1 MNLVRNALKFTPK
14 SGRINIKASYLTAPD
29 ELLIVH
35 VEDTGEGI
43 TQEEIPQLFT
53 RFGKQART
61 AEANNSKG
69 IGLGLTMVKQI
80 VESAGGQIGV
90 ESAGR
95 DKGSTF
101 KISMRMQAVGPT
113 KTSHQ
118 LHNSLLRMTDNAQE
132 QERDEE

>member
-1 MNLVRNALKFTPK
+1 M
-14 SGRINIKASYLTAPD
+14 
-29 ELLIVH
+29 H

-53 RFGKQART
+53 RLGKQART
-61 AEANNSKG
+61 AEGKG

-101 KISMRMQAVGPT
+101 KISMRMQAVGPA

-118 LHNSLLRMTDNAQE
+118 LHNSLLRMTDNVHDQD
-132 QERDEE
+132 RDAEEEDLEAP